1 LLVRLIIELAYLAVL
16 LYVWLIVARAVLSWV
31 RPRPGTTVYRVEKVL
46 LDVTEPYVGLFRRF
60 LPVTRIGSVGID
72 WSSLVAL
79 LVLLVALQVLARL

>member
-1 LLVRLIIELAYLAVL
+1 MRIILELVYLAVM
-16 LYVWLIVARAVLSWV
+16 LYAWLIVARAVLSWV

-60 LPVTRIGSVGID
+60 LPVTRIGGVGID

-79 LVLLVALQVLARL
+79 LVLLAALQVLGRL